1 MNTLTAIF
9 IAASV
14 QFNLPPGLLASVC
27 FVETR
32 HDVQAVHFNDGG
44 DDSIGI
50 CQLHYTTAQWLGFKG
65 TKAQLLDPSTNIYY
79 AAKYLA
85 KQRNRYGNVQQ
96 AVIAYNQ
103 GHAGGL
109 TTTEYQVK
117 VFTVWR
123 NDN

>member
-32 HDVQAVHFNDGG
+32 HDIQAVHFNDGG

-65 TKAQLLDPSTNIYY
+65 TKVELLDPSTNIYY